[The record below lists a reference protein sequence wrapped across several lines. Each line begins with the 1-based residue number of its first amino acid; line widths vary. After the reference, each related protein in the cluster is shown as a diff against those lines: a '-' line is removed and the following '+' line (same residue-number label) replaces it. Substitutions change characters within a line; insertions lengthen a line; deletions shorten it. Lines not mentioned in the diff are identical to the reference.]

1 MRAARVLM
9 NLGRASALDAGR
21 RRGADME
28 AWNRSRRT
36 LLRARDA
43 AERAGVPLG
52 DEALGREA
60 MMGARE
66 RSEREHGVPLTYE
79 PGETAARDRPDSYF
93 VGDPAARIAMEAKET
108 AAGGYDP
115 ARQERANRAYR
126 QQMETVSRGTE
137 PQRGPAEISAGD
149 VSEADLAAAY
159 TGHVGPGGTVK
170 PRWNPLTGRVGTPEA
185 QQRTTDW
192 TMENTRRMRMGL
204 EPFESPELMLARR
217 AQMTQQQ
224 TEAEAAAAEAEAVGA
239 AAPQMAAAALAA
251 EEAAARGAGAQ
262 ATFLEGQ
269 SLPAQRMLELWQTP
283 EGKQQVMAEWATASQ
298 QQKQAYA
305 AQVLAEVGA
314 NLPPEIQQALAEAA
328 SGMRIEEYDGS
339 WWQTGG
345 VLGSVWDALAIIV
358 RGRPTQRRAVPVA
371 GTTPTAPTA
380 PAGAVPAGATIPGN
394 VDTATA
400 SVEELVAI
408 RDAAEAELQRRQQMG
423 AR

>member
-9 NLGRASALDAGR
+9 NLGRASALGAGR

-52 DEALGREA
+52 DEALGLEA

-93 VGDPAARIAMEAKET
+93 VGDPAARAGVEAKET

-126 QQMETVSRGTE
+126 EQISTVSRGYGAPPAPKYPAPQLKPGATYAVRESGAPGSPMVTE
-137 PQRGPAEISAGD
+137 VPGQRMRDEAPLAEGTGYARLEGYPAPSMEREQRLGASRRAFVQAGSPGAQ
-149 VSEADLAAAY
+149 VYEQALAAGA
-159 TGHVGPGGTVK
+159 TEQQALDAVTAVQQQQ
-170 PRWNPLTGRVGTPEA
+170 A
-185 QQRTTDW
+185 Q
-192 TMENTRRMRMGL
+192 
-204 EPFESPELMLARR
+204 R
-217 AQMTQQQ
+217 AQMQAAGETILPAPQ
-224 TEAEAAAAEAEAVGA
+224 TLAEIGTDQTTLAAERAQMAQAQAEAEAARGV
-239 AAPQMAAAALAA
+239 APQMAAAALAA

-305 AQVLAEVGA
+305 A
-314 NLPPEIQQALAEAA
+314 
-328 SGMRIEEYDGS
+328 
-339 WWQTGG
+339 
-345 VLGSVWDALAIIV
+345 
-358 RGRPTQRRAVPVA
+358 
-371 GTTPTAPTA
+371 
-380 PAGAVPAGATIPGN
+380 
-394 VDTATA
+394 
-400 SVEELVAI
+400 
-408 RDAAEAELQRRQQMG
+408 
-423 AR
+423 